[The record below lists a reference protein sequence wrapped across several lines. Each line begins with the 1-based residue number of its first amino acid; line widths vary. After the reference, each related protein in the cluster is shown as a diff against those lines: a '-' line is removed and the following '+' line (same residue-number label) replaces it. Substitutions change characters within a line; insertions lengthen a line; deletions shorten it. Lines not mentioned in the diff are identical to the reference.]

1 MTQSRHIVGLCLL
14 AAAGLVYV
22 AGRQPAPGPTPPP
35 GPTDIVL
42 RGVFSG
48 PTAAADAAQAAG
60 HWLEIADEIE
70 WDGLQAE
77 PLFRSGHSLDV
88 LRTRARELR
97 WRGDRLGDRQ
107 KAVQKAAHD
116 YLDTK
121 IGVDGGSLTPE
132 KRKAWVDAYRSL
144 GRAAADA
151 AQ

>member
-1 MTQSRHIVGLCLL
+1 MTPTRKIAGLGLL
-14 AAAGLVYV
+14 AAAGLVLL
-22 AGRQPAPGPTPPP
+22 AGSPMPSPFPP
-35 GPTDIVL
+35 GPSDIVL
-42 RGVFSG
+42 RGLFTG
-48 PTAAADAAQAAG
+48 ATAAADAAQAAG
-60 HWLEIADEIE
+60 HWLEVADEIE

-77 PLFRSGHSLDV
+77 PMFKTGHSLDV

-116 YLDTK
+116 YLDQK
-121 IGVDGGSLTPE
+121 IGVDGGPLTPE
-132 KRKAWVDAYRSL
+132 RRKLWVDAYRSL

>member
-1 MTQSRHIVGLCLL
+1 MTPTRKLAGLGLL
-14 AAAGLVYV
+14 AAAGLVLL
-22 AGRQPAPGPTPPP
+22 AGRQPMPSPLPP
-35 GPTDIVL
+35 GPSDIVL
-42 RGVFSG
+42 RGLFTG
-48 PTAAADAAQAAG
+48 ATAEADAAQAAG

-77 PLFRSGHSLDV
+77 PMFKTGHSLDV

-116 YLDTK
+116 YLDSK
-121 IGVDGGSLTPE
+121 VGVDGGSLTPE
-132 KRKAWVDAYRSL
+132 RRKLWVDAYRSL